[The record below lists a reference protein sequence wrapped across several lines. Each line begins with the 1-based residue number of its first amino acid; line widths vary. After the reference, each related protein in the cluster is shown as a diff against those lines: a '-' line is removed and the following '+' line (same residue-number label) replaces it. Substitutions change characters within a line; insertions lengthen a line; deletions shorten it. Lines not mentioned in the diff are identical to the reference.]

1 MILEA
6 LSLTPKGAV
15 FVDDNPVERDAVKA
29 ALPGIRVIGSNP
41 YLTRRILLWSPEIQV
56 ASRTE
61 ESKRREQMAQRQI
74 QRDVQRLAISL
85 CIWEL
90 IDTAHDT
97 FSRVFELVNK
107 TNQFNT
113 TGKRWTVAD
122 YESFWR
128 AGGWVFAFSVTDRFT
143 DYGTVGVVVIKGF
156 EIVQYYVMSC
166 RVLGMHIEVATLH
179 ELIRHVWALRS
190 SGAATFSG
198 AVVPSPVNMPCRDL
212 FLKSGFI
219 ADEAR
224 DGHFVLLPDVVP
236 AAHDRISV
244 KFQPSRPTTVSPH

>member
-1 MILEA
+1 
-6 LSLTPKGAV
+6 
-15 FVDDNPVERDAVKA
+15 
-29 ALPGIRVIGSNP
+29 VIGSNP
-41 YLTRRILLWSPEIQV
+41 YLTRRILLWSPEMQV

-61 ESKRREQMAQRQI
+61 ESKRREQMVQRQI
-74 QRDVQRLAISL
+74 QREVQRLAMSQGEFLESLAISL

-128 AGGWVFAFSVTDRFT
+128 AGGQVFAFSVADRFT
-143 DYGTVGVVVIKGF
+143 DYGTVGVVFIQGF
-156 EIVQYYVMSC
+156 EIVQYVMSS
-166 RVLGMHIEVATLH
+166 RVLGMQIEVAALH
-179 ELIRHVWALRS
+179 ELIRHVRALRS
-190 SGAATFSG
+190 SGAAKVSG
-198 AVVPSPVNMPCRDL
+198 AVVASPVNMPCRDL

-224 DGHFVLLPDVVP
+224 GGHFVLLPDVVP
-236 AAHDRISV
+236 GALLRISV
-244 KFQPSRPTTVSPH
+244 KFQPSRPTTLSPH